1 MTRDSVLLYE
11 SSAGCHWH
19 EFRHILG
26 SHLYLAVVGILFTT
40 FVLAAA
46 VKEMLP
52 SIIGLQFTWPEAF
65 LLGSTLASTDPVAV
79 VSVLKSLG
87 CPAKLLIIF
96 EGESLLNDGTS
107 VVLFSVG
114 ATAKLPMQIFLE
126 LARGRHLTAAQLSW
140 EVVRL
145 AALSPIF
152 GWCLAIAFRSVI
164 CIFSGPPKFQAI
176 WLCIGSYAAFF
187 FGEHYLK
194 LSGPLAVVLYG
205 LNIAHRGYRSMVRD
219 GQKFHHNFLESCTPV
234 AESLIFI
241 IGGAISYRL
250 VVLALEEHALRY
262 IFSGVLIYVLL
273 FIIRAIMLFASF
285 PLLDALVDGL
295 SRPELVILT
304 LGGLRGPIV
313 ISLAVRID
321 DDLGLSQSFRE
332 GAVFLTISSV
342 LLILLVNGVSFEVVY
357 NWLNPYPPTAF
368 KCIFFETLMEMVESR
383 FAHTLFGRG
392 NPQVGQASF
401 RMENLSTLRL
411 SVFSA
416 QPDFNRI
423 ATPLEHHWVFQ
434 QYFEF
439 YGHSE
444 LPLLISNVAFSLVP
458 SFKGIVLN
466 KYGEA
471 VVELPEIRDV
481 IASFLASVRNLGLDF
496 VDDEERQRRTSTGH
510 GRLYSIGTMD
520 SGDDSADRGATIIHG
535 LPSTWN
541 RGHHTRMFDAHAC
554 QSISPHEVLG
564 MCVSRTGEAS
574 DAVDIVRLNKERKL
588 EILLL
593 TFSIIRRSYQKAY
606 NSHFL
611 DNYSQD
617 ILLKSLALAEEYIT
631 VQSIHHREE
640 LKLSL
645 HGKCVYPESAR
656 VRRMKEKAG
665 ITEDALYPFQVELD
679 SLRTRLHCVKL
690 QQSKLRM
697 QTCMSK
703 LPGDLVNDDVS
714 RQCFEDVMLI
724 SGFVAAHVHVL
735 ETGGHEMELL
745 MQGGLL
751 MSYVAA
757 IDDARDLLELAIV
770 VFGDAFH
777 VVMVLN
783 AALLFVEEKL
793 LAISRCSRHG
803 LISPSHEHSLIQKLK
818 IMKSR
823 LLKYDGSLYRVLKLI
838 NEDS

>member
-1 MTRDSVLLYE
+1 
-11 SSAGCHWH
+11 
-19 EFRHILG
+19 
-26 SHLYLAVVGILFTT
+26 
-40 FVLAAA
+40 
-46 VKEMLP
+46 
-52 SIIGLQFTWPEAF
+52 
-65 LLGSTLASTDPVAV
+65 
-79 VSVLKSLG
+79 
-87 CPAKLLIIF
+87 
-96 EGESLLNDGTS
+96 
-107 VVLFSVG
+107 
-114 ATAKLPMQIFLE
+114 MQIFLE
-126 LARGRHLTAAQLSW
+126 LARGHQLTAAQLSW
-140 EVVRL
+140 EIFRL
-145 AALSPIF
+145 AVLSPVF
-152 GWCLAIAFRSVI
+152 GWCLAIAFRSVVF
-164 CIFSGPPKFQAI
+164 IFSGPPKFQAI

-262 IFSGVLIYVLL
+262 ILSGVLIYLLL

-285 PLLDALVDGL
+285 PLLDVLVDGL
-295 SRPELVILT
+295 SRPELLILT

-321 DDLGLSQSFRE
+321 DDSGLSQNFRE

-383 FAHTLFGRG
+383 FAHTLFGG
-392 NPQVGQASF
+392 GQVGDQQASF
-401 RMENLSTLRL
+401 RLENLSTLRL

-416 QPDFNRI
+416 QPDFNRM

-434 QYFEF
+434 QYFQF

-444 LPLLISNVAFSLVP
+444 LPLLISNAAFSLVP
-458 SFKGIVLN
+458 SFKGIVLD

-481 IASFLASVRNLGLDF
+481 MASFLASVRNFGLDSI
-496 VDDEERQRRTSTGH
+496 DDEERQRRTSTGH

-520 SGDDSADRGATIIHG
+520 SGDDSANRGTRIIHS

-541 RGHHTRMFDAHAC
+541 RGRHARMFDAHAC
-554 QSISPHEVLG
+554 QSISPHEVLST
-564 MCVSRTGEAS
+564 CVSRTGER

-606 NSHFL
+606 HSHFL

-645 HGKCVYPESAR
+645 HGKRIYPESAR

-665 ITEDALYPFQVELD
+665 VTEDALYPFQVELD

-697 QTCMSK
+697 QACMNR
-703 LPGDLVNDDVS
+703 LPGDLAKDDVS

-757 IDDARDLLELAIV
+757 IDDARDLLELAIT
-770 VFGDAFH
+770 VFGDSFH

-783 AALLFVEEKL
+783 AALLFVEEKM

-803 LISPSHEHSLIQKLK
+803 LISPSQEHSLMQKLK
-818 IMKSR
+818 TMKSR
-823 LLKYDGSLYRVLKLI
+823 LLKYDGSLYRFLKLI